1 MENNR
6 VGVWSIGL
14 STCGKTIDE
23 ELFKEYQQ
31 AGITDMEIS
40 VAYDKY
46 ADLDYK
52 RMQAWAS
59 AYDIKLWSYH
69 LPFCPF
75 EDIEISKRNVAKSTI
90 SYFSELIKKG
100 VDIGID
106 NFVIHPSGEPIE
118 ETERAERMKCAKESL
133 AELAEIAAR
142 SGATI
147 AVENLPRTCLGRNSA
162 EILELISVHPDLR
175 VCFDT
180 NHLLH
185 EDIPTFIRKVGSKVI
200 TLHVSD
206 YDFLNERHWLPGE
219 GDVNWPEVL
228 SALREIGYAG
238 PWLYEVGYAPT
249 KIIQRRKLSARDFV
263 DNAQM
268 IFAGERPEAIGRR
281 TPDLKQW
288 K

>member
-1 MENNR
+1 MINIPI
-6 VGVWSIGL
+6 W
-14 STCGKTIDE
+14 
-23 ELFKEYQQ
+23 
-31 AGITDMEIS
+31 
-40 VAYDKY
+40 
-46 ADLDYK
+46 
-52 RMQAWAS
+52 
-59 AYDIKLWSYH
+59 
-69 LPFCPF
+69 
-75 EDIEISKRNVAKSTI
+75 TI

-118 ETERAERMKCAKESL
+118 ETESAERMECAKESL

-147 AVENLPRTCLGRNSA
+147 AVEDLPRTCLGRNSA
-162 EILELISVHPDLR
+162 EILELISVHPALR

-180 NHLLH
+180 NHLLS
-185 EDIPTFIRKVGSKVI
+185 EDIPIFIRNVGSKII

-219 GDVNWPEVL
+219 GDINWSDVLAALQEV
-228 SALREIGYAG
+228 GYAG
-238 PWLYEVGYAPT
+238 PWLYEVGYSSPAT
-249 KIIQRRKLSARDFV
+249 IERRILSAQDFV

-268 IFAGERPEAIGRR
+268 IFAGEKPEAIGLRK
-281 TPDLKQW
+281 PDLKFW